1 MGVMR
6 MENVFEFPFD
16 MYQRYKDIQVIVTKL
31 FGTKKIRILDVGG
44 ENSLIRKFMPDA
56 ESYYINP
63 VNEKA
68 SNFIRGSGVYMPFKD
83 SIFDIVVT
91 ADTLEHIKPKY
102 REQFIAELI
111 RTSKD
116 NVIIIAP
123 FDNGVP
129 PLADKF
135 LFEIILKLLGIEHP
149 ALKEHITN
157 GLPKL
162 QEVTIPLKKIKAKY
176 ITFSSGNIHNW
187 MTMMVIKH
195 YLQSIPDSG
204 QLHKY
209 VDSFYNQNFYEFDH
223 SSPSYRKVF
232 VISKKG
238 SNLEFIKNKFDITNS
253 EITEVNLLKFFDT
266 ISVLSNI
273 SMVKQL
279 HEKEKRIQGVENVLE
294 AKESLILQ
302 QNDHIKNLEN
312 VLEDKEKHI
321 ADVENV
327 LADKEKLII
336 DQKDY
341 GKNLENVLEDKEKY
355 IADVEKVLA
364 DKEKLIID
372 QKDYGRNLENVLE
385 DKERHIADVE
395 KVLADKEKLIIDQKD
410 YGRNLENVLEDKE
423 RHIAD
428 VEKVL
433 ADKEK
438 LIIDQKDY
446 GRNLEKVL
454 EDKERHIADVENI
467 LAKKEN
473 QILEQRDH
481 TQNLEKVLENK
492 EKHLTDIESV
502 LKEKDSLILKQTDY
516 SQNLENVLGEKEK
529 QIADLENVL
538 NQLYKSK
545 VFRIYNKVAKIKRT
559 E

>member
-1 MGVMR
+1 MVVMR

-91 ADTLEHIKPKY
+91 ADTLEHIEPKY
-102 REQFIAELI
+102 REHFIAELI

-123 FDNGVP
+123 FDNGVQS
-129 PLADKF
+129 LADKF
-135 LFEIILKLLGIEHP
+135 LYEVIIQLLGIEHP
-149 ALKEHITN
+149 SLKEHITN
-157 GLPKL
+157 GLPNL
-162 QEVTIPLKKIKAKY
+162 NEVTIPLKKIKAKY
-176 ITFSSGNIHNW
+176 ILFSSGNIHNW

-195 YLQSIPDSG
+195 YLQSIPDSE

-209 VDSFYNQNFYEFDH
+209 VDRFYNHNFYEFDH

-238 SNLEFIKNKFDITNS
+238 SNLEFIKNEFAITNS
-253 EITEVNLLKFFDT
+253 EITEANLLKFFDT

-279 HEKEKRIQGVENVLE
+279 HEKEKRTQIVETVLGK
-294 AKESLILQ
+294 KESLILQ
-302 QNDHIKNLEN
+302 QNDHIRNLEK
-312 VLEDKEKHI
+312 VLEDKERHI

-336 DQKDY
+336 
-341 GKNLENVLEDKEKY
+341 N
-355 IADVEKVLA
+355 
-364 DKEKLIID
+364 
-372 QKDYGRNLENVLE
+372 
-385 DKERHIADVE
+385 
-395 KVLADKEKLIIDQKD
+395 
-410 YGRNLENVLEDKE
+410 
-423 RHIAD
+423 
-428 VEKVL
+428 
-433 ADKEK
+433 
-438 LIIDQKDY
+438 QKDY

-454 EDKERHIADVENI
+454 EDKERHIADVENVLGEKEKLI
-467 LAKKEN
+467 LEQKDYGRNLEKVLEDKEKHIANVENVLAEKEN

-492 EKHLTDIESV
+492 EKHLTDIESI

-516 SQNLENVLGEKEK
+516 SQNLENALGEKEK
-529 QIADLENVL
+529 QITDLENVL

-545 VFRIYNKVAKIKRT
+545 VFRIYNKVAKIKRR